1 MWKNFFFFSG
11 SQRAGI
17 ILLLFLI
24 LLVLTFRFVWL
35 ERVNNDFAFESDSAF
50 LQEFEDFKQSLV
62 SIDSLRKAEREN
74 RFKRAS
80 QASIAAAELFPF
92 NPNELDSAGFVR
104 LGLSQRI
111 ASNILKYRSRGG
123 RFRDAEGFSRVYGI
137 SEAKYAVLKPYIII
151 PAEKKLPAETDSIP
165 LGTDKSQ
172 LELHFWVELNTAD
185 TTELM
190 RIKGVG
196 RYIAT
201 GIVHYRN
208 QLGGFLKTDQLL
220 EVRGI
225 TPENFDA
232 ISSFCKVNESLI
244 RKIRINTA
252 SVDRLRTHPYL
263 NFYQARQIY
272 ELRRKKGKLQNID
285 ELSKLS
291 ELDNITIEKIKVYF
305 SFD

>member
-172 LELHFWVELNTAD
+172 QELHFWVELNTAD

>member
-35 ERVNNDFAFESDSAF
+35 ERVNNNFAFESDSAF

-196 RYIAT
+196 RYIAS